1 MKNLILLFVII
12 NYSVLVVKNL
22 ILFYLLGVIIL
33 SWNIIMDIVMGEKK
47 FIKKLYMKFYRFIL

>member
-33 SWNIIMDIVMGEKK
+33 SWDIIMDIVMGEKK